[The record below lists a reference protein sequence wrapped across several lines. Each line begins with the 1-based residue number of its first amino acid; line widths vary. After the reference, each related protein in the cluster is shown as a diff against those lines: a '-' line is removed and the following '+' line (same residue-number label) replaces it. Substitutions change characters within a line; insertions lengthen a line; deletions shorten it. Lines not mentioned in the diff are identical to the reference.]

1 MSERMV
7 LKVKRWLRGFYDS
20 LSIET
25 WHVKLPPV
33 GEWFDVRVRAGHHGI
48 TLDPIYVD
56 SLDADEV
63 NEIVEAIRKVCEV
76 DEERH
81 YKDGGLHIEFKNC
94 KA

>member
-25 WHVKLPPV
+25 WHVKLPV
-33 GEWFDVRVRAGHHGI
+33 GEWFDVRVRAGQHGI
-48 TLDPIYVD
+48 MLDPIYAD

-63 NEIVEAIRKVCEV
+63 DEIVEAIKKVCEV
-76 DEERH
+76 DEERR
-81 YKDGGLHIEFKNC
+81 YKDGSLNIKFKNC